1 MNVIDIIK
9 QLIQAVLI
17 YLIQVLVFRTT
28 SLWDVAACF
37 IYVGFLIQLPFYIPR
52 VALLFITFVYTFSID
67 IFFNTPGIH
76 TSAALL
82 IIYIRPSVIRLLSP
96 QGGYESVESVNIYN
110 MGIQWHA
117 AYAFILIFIHTTVV
131 FLLES
136 LGSMNFGTTLLK
148 IFCTSLFTLLTVIIY
163 QFLFLYKHNSR

>member
-1 MNVIDIIK
+1 MNVIDILK

-52 VALLFITFVYTFSID
+52 LSLLFITFAYTFSID
-67 IFFNTPGIH
+67 FFFNTPGVH

-82 IIYIRPSVIRLLSP
+82 IMYVRPSVIKLLSP

-117 AYAFILIFIHTTVV
+117 AYAFILIFIHTTLV
-131 FLLES
+131 FLIES
-136 LGSMNFGTTLLK
+136 LGSMSFGTTLMK
-148 IFCTSLFTLLTVIIY
+148 IFCTSIFTLIAVLLY

>member
-1 MNVIDIIK
+1 MNVIDIVK
-9 QLIQAVLI
+9 QLLHALLI

-52 VALLFITFVYTFSID
+52 IFLLLITFGYTFAID
-67 IFFNTPGIH
+67 IFFNTPGVH
-76 TSAALL
+76 TSAALF
-82 IIYIRPSVIRLLSP
+82 IMYIRPSVIKLLSP
-96 QGGYESVESVNIYN
+96 QGGYENLESVNVYN

-117 AYAFILIFIHTTVV
+117 AYAFIMIFIHTSIV
-131 FLLES
+131 FFIES
-136 LGSMNFGTTLLK
+136 LGSVGFGLTLMK
-148 IFCTSLFTLLTVIIY
+148 IFSTSILTLISVLLY

>member
-1 MNVIDIIK
+1 MNVIDVLK

-28 SLWDVAACF
+28 SVWDVAACF

-52 VALLFITFVYTFSID
+52 MFLLFITFFYTFSID
-67 IFFNTPGIH
+67 IFFNTPGVH

-82 IIYIRPSVIRLLSP
+82 IMYIRPSVIKLLSP

-110 MGIQWHA
+110 MGIQWHS

-131 FLLES
+131 FVIES
-136 LGSMNFGTTLLK
+136 LGSVGFGTTLLK
-148 IFCTSLFTLLTVIIY
+148 IFSTSILTLITVLLY

>member
-1 MNVIDIIK
+1 MNVIDVIK

-28 SLWDVAACF
+28 SLWNAAACF

-82 IIYIRPSVIRLLSP
+82 IMYMRPSVIRLLSP

-117 AYAFILIFIHTTVV
+117 AYAFILIFIHTTIV
-131 FLLES
+131 FFLES
-136 LGSMNFGTTLLK
+136 LGSMHFGTTLLK
-148 IFCTSLFTLLTVIIY
+148 IFLTALFTLITVILY